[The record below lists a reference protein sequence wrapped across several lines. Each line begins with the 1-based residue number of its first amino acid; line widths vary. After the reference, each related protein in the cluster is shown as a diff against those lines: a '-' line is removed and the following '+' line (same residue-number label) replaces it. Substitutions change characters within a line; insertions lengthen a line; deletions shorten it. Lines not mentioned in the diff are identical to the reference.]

1 MKCEANSIEA
11 TAARIM
17 ASLGVVGFVLAVV
30 SVVANGYV
38 APASLV
44 LSGIGFTY
52 RKSGIAIAGIV
63 ISLVS
68 LVGWSVLAVYLF
80 A

>member
-1 MKCEANSIEA
+1 
-11 TAARIM
+11 M
-17 ASLGVVGFVLAVV
+17 ASFGVVGFVLAVV
-30 SVVANGYV
+30 SLVAGFI

-52 RKSGIAIAGIV
+52 RKSGIAIAGMV

-68 LVGWSVLAVYLF
+68 LVGWSVLTVYLF

>member
-1 MKCEANSIEA
+1 MECETNLIET

-17 ASLGVVGFVLAVV
+17 ASFGVVGFVLAVV
-30 SVVANGYV
+30 SVVAGCI

-52 RKSGIAIAGIV
+52 RKSGIAIAGMV

-68 LVGWSVLAVYLF
+68 LVGWSVLTVYLF

>member
-11 TAARIM
+11 TAAKIM
-17 ASLGVVGFVLAVV
+17 ASLGTVGFALAMVSLVV
-30 SVVANGYV
+30 NGF

-52 RKSGIAIAGIV
+52 RKSGLAIAGMIV
-63 ISLVS
+63 SSVS
-68 LVGWSVLAVYLF
+68 LVGWGVLAVYLS